1 MIKYNAKSITLKTP
15 ELIKHTEDYNIFLI
29 LKTWLS
35 PNKLFMIGGY
45 DTVRKDRIDR
55 MGGGVII
62 LVNNKIKYRRIA
74 DIF

>member
-1 MIKYNAKSITLKTP
+1 MIKYNAKSITLKTS
-15 ELIKHTEDYNIFLI
+15 ELIKHSEEYNIFLI
-29 LKTWLS
+29 LETWLS

-45 DTVRKDRIDR
+45 DIVRKDLIDR
-55 MGGGVII
+55 MGEGVII